1 MNFYQN
7 YIIKNE
13 SNNDNTKMSLL
24 NSDR

>member
-13 SNNDNTKMSLL
+13 SNNDNTKMLLL

>member
-13 SNNDNTKMSLL
+13 RNNDNTKISLL